1 MTEKRDFAA
10 RLAARLDIPRELLP
24 GGFGASLAGD
34 RELTVRGCK
43 RILSYGQAEITLAVG
58 ATVLT
63 VRGSDLY
70 CSAFSGGAVTV
81 TGKITGLLLGGQG
94 DA

>member
-1 MTEKRDFAA
+1 MTGKRDFAA
-10 RLAARLDIPRELLP
+10 RLAARLDIPREVLP
-24 GGFGASLAGD
+24 GGFGLSMTGD
-34 RELTVRGCK
+34 SELTVRGCK
-43 RILSYGQAEITLAVG
+43 RILSYGEEEITLAVG

-63 VRGSDLY
+63 VGGSALY

-81 TGKITGLLLGGQG
+81 TGKITRLSLGGRA

>member
-1 MTEKRDFAA
+1 MTGRRDFAA

-24 GGFGASLAGD
+24 GGFGLSLAGD
-34 RELTVRGCK
+34 SELTVRGCK
-43 RILSYGQAEITLAVG
+43 RILSYGEARIALAVG
-58 ATVLT
+58 DTVLT
-63 VRGSDLY
+63 VTGAELY

-81 TGKITGLLLGGQG
+81 TGRITGLLLGGDG